1 MYAFLGI
8 SPQSSQLEQMLRRIC
23 IASLSPPCVDLM
35 ERVTAIADINQRA
48 ALSDPG
54 NNGCVYV
61 RCIGF
66 HIFIAQYETL
76 VILQISGKTTH
87 VVQLNRMDRQTVFYK
102 GHCHAEEV
110 RECCALNKVVH
121 QGILF
126 PDLLHQPG
134 SCFFIH
140 GITGVFVHC
149 SSETVAQLFAVH
161 DTVREGSL
169 EQSAVGHKYA
179 YPVCTS
185 LKEDIALL
193 HVTEKLEH
201 AGQQRGI
208 ALRDRLGLVGLEA
221 CFNLFCNSGLESWVA
236 SVKYAVRPRA
246 DLIMPDMRMQQGCH
260 CGSSVVVFVILPGI
274 GGKVF
279 DGVI

>member
-1 MYAFLGI
+1 M
-8 SPQSSQLEQMLRRIC
+8 
-23 IASLSPPCVDLM
+23 
-35 ERVTAIADINQRA
+35 
-48 ALSDPG
+48 
-54 NNGCVYV
+54 
-61 RCIGF
+61 
-66 HIFIAQYETL
+66 
-76 VILQISGKTTH
+76 
-87 VVQLNRMDRQTVFYK
+87 
-102 GHCHAEEV
+102 
-110 RECCALNKVVH
+110 
-121 QGILF
+121 
-126 PDLLHQPG
+126 
-134 SCFFIH
+134 
-140 GITGVFVHC
+140 HC
-149 SSETVAQLFAVH
+149 SPETVTQFFAVH

-169 EQSAVGHKYA
+169 EQSAIGHKYA

-185 LKEDIALL
+185 LKEDIALF

-221 CFNLFCNSGLESWVA
+221 RLDLFCNSGLESGVA

-260 CGSSVVVFVILPGI
+260 CSSPVVVFVILPGI